1 MPGSM
6 RQGGMEMGKDQAEQ
20 DLHRGHR
27 DRMRAKFLKQGL
39 EGFQEHEMLE
49 LILFYALPRVNT
61 NELAHRLLQ
70 RFGSLADVLNAD
82 FHALRDVKGMGE
94 SSAALLTLV
103 AQLSRQYRLSSRK
116 KQTLGNFDETCAYF
130 RDLYLGETEER
141 LRLACLDDQL
151 RLMSCGVVS
160 EGAPSSVPVRMRR
173 LVEYALQQKSE
184 LVVLAHN
191 HPNGTAMPSPEDI
204 AATQKIFNVL
214 KSVGIQLV
222 DHIIVAGEQA
232 VSLRE
237 YGAFSLLD

>member
-1 MPGSM
+1 
-6 RQGGMEMGKDQAEQ
+6 MGKEPAEQ
-20 DLHRGHR
+20 SLHSGHR
-27 DRMRAKFLKQGL
+27 DRMRAKFLQQGL

-49 LILFYALPRVNT
+49 LTLFYALPRVNT
-61 NELAHRLLQ
+61 NEVAHRLLQ

-82 FHALRDVKGMGE
+82 YHALRDVKGMGE
-94 SSAALLTLV
+94 SSAMLLTLI
-103 AQLSRQYRLSSRK
+103 AQLSRQYRLSARK
-116 KQTLGNFDETCAYF
+116 DLTLNTFDATCAYF
-130 RDLYLGETEER
+130 KDIYLGEPEER
-141 LRLACLDDQL
+141 LRLACLDDRLQ
-151 RLMSCGVVS
+151 LMSCGVVS
-160 EGAPSSVPVRMRR
+160 EGAPSSVPVHMRR

-214 KSVGIQLV
+214 KSVGIRLV

-232 VSLRE
+232 VSLKE

>member
-1 MPGSM
+1 
-6 RQGGMEMGKDQAEQ
+6 MGKEPAEQ
-20 DLHRGHR
+20 SLHSGHR
-27 DRMRAKFLKQGL
+27 DRMRDKFLQQGL

-49 LILFYALPRVNT
+49 LTLFYALPRVNT
-61 NELAHRLLQ
+61 NEVAHRLLQ

-82 FHALRDVKGMGE
+82 YHALRDVKGMGE
-94 SSAALLTLV
+94 SSAMLLTLI
-103 AQLSRQYRLSSRK
+103 AQLSRQYRLSARK
-116 KQTLGNFDETCAYF
+116 DLTLNTFDATCAYF
-130 RDLYLGETEER
+130 KDIYLGEPEEQ
-141 LRLACLDDQL
+141 LRLACLDDRL

-160 EGAPSSVPVRMRR
+160 EGAPSSVPVHMRR

-214 KSVGIQLV
+214 KSVGIRLV

-232 VSLRE
+232 VSLKE

>member
-1 MPGSM
+1 
-6 RQGGMEMGKDQAEQ
+6 MGKEPAEQ
-20 DLHRGHR
+20 SLHSGHR
-27 DRMRAKFLKQGL
+27 DRMRAKFLQQGL

-49 LILFYALPRVNT
+49 LTLFYALPRVNT
-61 NELAHRLLQ
+61 NEVAHRLLQ

-82 FHALRDVKGMGE
+82 YHALRDVKGMGE
-94 SSAALLTLV
+94 SSAMLLTLI
-103 AQLSRQYRLSSRK
+103 AQLSRQYRLSARK
-116 KQTLGNFDETCAYF
+116 DLTLNTFDATCAYF
-130 RDLYLGETEER
+130 KDIYLGEPEEQ
-141 LRLACLDDQL
+141 LRLACLDDRL

-160 EGAPSSVPVRMRR
+160 EGAPSSVPVHMRR

-214 KSVGIQLV
+214 KSVGIRLG

-232 VSLRE
+232 VSLKE